1 MARKSRNA
9 PTVNRP
15 ESENV
20 QFRAGIYTRLSV
32 EDGDDEQNNS
42 LGNQQKI
49 CLSYID
55 SHADIVLTAAYSDN
69 GYTGMNYT
77 RPDFNRLM
85 DDIRSGRV
93 NCVIV
98 KDVSRLGRSF
108 IMTSELV
115 ERTLPSLGVRLICV
129 NDGYDSASESADAS
143 ALTLPLKM
151 VMNEFY
157 VHDIS
162 QKIRSGIDAK
172 MKSGEYLPSAS
183 SIPYGYLRNS
193 EAVTYDIDAE
203 TAPTVRRIYELR
215 CEGRNLS
222 DIAKRLNEAGI
233 PSPGKLRYLR
243 GMTRSEKFR
252 DALWVRGTV
261 RKILEDPVYTGR
273 RTHRTVNREKLGRKK
288 RRTAES
294 DWLVIENCHPAIVSR
309 ELFERV
315 QSINAQVL
323 TERSSFTRR
332 NDAAT
337 DYRTLFRGKVFCADC
352 GSKMGA
358 AKGCARPNAKTP
370 SRIFFDCNSYR
381 YSSHERCSS
390 HYIRQE
396 KLMELVKKALDR
408 QVELSVDVEQLA
420 DSIKRSPATLGRR
433 RAIKEQLDRVAAKR
447 RAMEAK
453 LQRLL
458 EDMADGLLD
467 VEEYRLIKAK
477 YDAEY
482 NELVESEALMG
493 ASAQE
498 LDTSLQAVNKWL
510 DSLRR
515 YKELPE
521 LSRDL
526 LDELVER
533 IEVTANRD
541 VRVILNCADPFAPL
555 LKFACLDEVMPDA
568 G

>member
-1 MARKSRNA
+1 MARKSRNVPA
-9 PTVNRP
+9 LGKP
-15 ESENV
+15 ESERA

-55 SHADIVLTAAYSDN
+55 RRADIALTAAYSDN

-98 KDVSRLGRSF
+98 KDISRLGRNF

-115 ERTLPSLGVRLICV
+115 ERTLPLLGARLICV
-129 NDGYDSASESADAS
+129 NDGYDSASESADTS

-172 MKSGEYLPSAS
+172 MKCGEYLPSAG
-183 SIPYGYLRNS
+183 SIPYGYLRNA
-193 EAVTYDIDAE
+193 ENMTYDVDPEA
-203 TAPTVRRIYELR
+203 APTVRRIYELR
-215 CEGRNLS
+215 LRGHGLN

-233 PSPGKLRYLR
+233 PSPGRLRYLR

-252 DALWVRGTV
+252 DSLWIRGTV
-261 RKILEDPVYTGR
+261 RKILENPVYTGR
-273 RTHRTVNREKLGRKK
+273 RTHHTVKRDKLGPKK
-288 RRTAES
+288 HRTAES
-294 DWLVIENCHPAIVSR
+294 DWLVVENCHPAVISA

-315 QSINAQVL
+315 QRINAQAL
-323 TERSSFTRR
+323 SERSSFSRR
-332 NDAAT
+332 NDAAA
-337 DYRTLFRGKVFCADC
+337 DYRALFRDKVFCADC
-352 GSKMGA
+352 GAKMGA

-381 YSSHERCSS
+381 YSSHERCSC

-396 KLMELVKKALDR
+396 KLLKLVKKALDR

-420 DSIKRSPATLGRR
+420 DSIKRSPAVLGRQ
-433 RAIKEQLDRVAAKR
+433 RAIREQLDRAAAKR
-447 RAMEAK
+447 KAMDAR
-453 LQRLL
+453 LQRLI

-467 VEEYRLIKAK
+467 AEEYRFIKEK
-477 YDAEY
+477 YDSEY
-482 NELVESEALMG
+482 SALVESEALMG

-498 LDTSLQAVNKWL
+498 LDAALQAVNAWL
-510 DSLRR
+510 DNLRR

-521 LSRDL
+521 LSREL

-533 IEVTANRD
+533 IEVTTNRD

-555 LKFACLDEVMPDA
+555 LKYTVMRDA
-568 G
+568 V